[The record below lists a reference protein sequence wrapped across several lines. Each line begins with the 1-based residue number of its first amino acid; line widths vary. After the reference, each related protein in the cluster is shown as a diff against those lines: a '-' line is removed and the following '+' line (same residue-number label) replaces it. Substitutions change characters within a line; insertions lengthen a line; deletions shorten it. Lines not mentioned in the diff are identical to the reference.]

1 MYTQTIASHGSV
13 VEGKKLNVFSL
24 SGYKRQNMIDGEK
37 LSAWP
42 TTQKNYEYIIFNT
55 HKNSFKRNVK
65 DLKWKQNKKNRNW

>member
-1 MYTQTIASHGSV
+1 
-13 VEGKKLNVFSL
+13 
-24 SGYKRQNMIDGEK
+24 MIDGEK

-55 HKNSFKRNVK
+55 HIHTQNSFKRKVI